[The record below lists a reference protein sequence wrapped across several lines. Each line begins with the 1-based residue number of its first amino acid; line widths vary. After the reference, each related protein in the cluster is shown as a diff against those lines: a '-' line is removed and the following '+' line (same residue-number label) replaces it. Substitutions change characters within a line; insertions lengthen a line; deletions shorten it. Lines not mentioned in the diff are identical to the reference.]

1 MDASLTD
8 RLRRAGYKLTAP
20 RLAVLQVVEGMEEHL
35 SYAEALERGRTVYPV
50 LGRATVYRTLDILT
64 DLGVLRLVHL
74 GDGSTYFAR
83 VDGGHHHLIC
93 LSCGT
98 AIHFDE
104 CVVDGL
110 EQALSER
117 LDFQIQSHMLE
128 FYGVCRDCHER

>member
-20 RLAVLQVVEGMEEHL
+20 RLAVLRVVEGMEEHL
-35 SYAEALERGRTVYPV
+35 SYAEALDRGRTVYPV

-64 DLGVLRLVHL
+64 DLGVLRPVYL

-110 EQALSER
+110 EHALSER
-117 LDFQIQSHMLE
+117 LGFQIQSHMLE
-128 FYGVCRDCHER
+128 FYGVCRDCRER